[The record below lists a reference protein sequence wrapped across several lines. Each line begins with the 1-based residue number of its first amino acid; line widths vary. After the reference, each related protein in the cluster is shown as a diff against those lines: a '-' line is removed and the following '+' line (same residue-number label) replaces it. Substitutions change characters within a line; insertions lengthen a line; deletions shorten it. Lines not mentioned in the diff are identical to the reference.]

1 MGLLVSLLDR
11 PSVSGTTVEVGLGV
25 ARSIDVNVYSATAAL
40 PDGIISSVGVSES
53 RIFFLWSEKG
63 AWSPSSLVLGGSNS
77 IAGGIWGEGYRPG
90 LGGWSSLFSPGHS
103 SHIWLPAGF

>member
-11 PSVSGTTVEVGLGV
+11 PSVSGTTVGVGLGV

-40 PDGIISSVGVSES
+40 RDGIISSVRISES
-53 RIFFLWSEKG
+53 RIFSLWSEKG
-63 AWSPSSLVLGGSNS
+63 AGLPSFLVLGGSNS
-77 IAGGIWGEGYRPG
+77 IAGGLWGDYRPG
-90 LGGWSSLFSPGHS
+90 FGRWSSLSSPSHS